1 MTRSLG
7 YKAVIF
13 FEKSFTAIL
22 FYGKMIPILIEGII
36 MARVKTNNPDRW
48 HFTTN
53 RNAQGLMYLYAYQ
66 TRWIPEE
73 HTSKRTAKRYV
84 GRIQPDGKITFSP
97 TFLEQFPQYSSGEFI
112 YDNVE
117 HAIVESDPTL
127 LPNPQIDEES
137 DVAEEDPNTT
147 TRSVGL
153 AWAVSEIAKQLQ
165 MKEDLKSVFG
175 EDAED
180 LFNLAL
186 YKLSNG
192 GAMCSYSL
200 WFNDVVL
207 SGGSALSGQRISE
220 LLSRI
225 TPAQV
230 ARFYTLRHKRNVEKG
245 IRHYALDS
253 TTISSYSKTIDDVA
267 FGHAKRDPDLPV
279 INYVLVTDQSTGEIV
294 FTHTYEG
301 SINDVAAL
309 KGILARMVDAGVN
322 MDNVVL
328 ITDRGYSSIENVQR
342 ELNMDIKFVQG
353 VRFSEDSVREA
364 YLKHLPQLNTIGFY
378 QSELNVFGYS
388 VNEKWYQDLDM
399 GRIPVDLKLH
409 LFRSPAI
416 ELNQYHVI
424 SEVDA
429 VVKSKNEGKVVY
441 ADLWERTKRF
451 ITETV
456 DKHGKRI
463 WVRNS
468 QKLEDWMRFEG
479 GMALRTN
486 VFTDPFEALKAYRM
500 RSTVELGFNQ
510 FKNWLDGDRLRC
522 TDATYIG
529 KIFITTLATSLRLC
543 MLYRASQ
550 SEKNGLS
557 KPNNS
562 LDTVVQTLIK
572 LKADKRLSSNSWV
585 RRDIPKKT
593 RMLFALLQVKEP
605 PRFL

>member
-1 MTRSLG
+1 
-7 YKAVIF
+7 
-13 FEKSFTAIL
+13 
-22 FYGKMIPILIEGII
+22 
-36 MARVKTNNPDRW
+36 MARTKTNNPDRW

-53 RNAQGLMYLYAYQ
+53 RNAQGLIYLYAYQ

-84 GRIQPDGKITFSP
+84 GRVKPDGKITFSS
-97 TFLEQFPQYSSGEFI
+97 TFLEQFPQYASGEFI

-117 HAIVESDPTL
+117 HEIIESEPSTVV
-127 LPNPQIDEES
+127 PQ
-137 DVAEEDPNTT
+137 AEENCDAPEVDSNTT

-153 AWAVSEIAKQLQ
+153 TWAVSEIANQLQ
-165 MKEDLKSVFG
+165 MKEDLRAVFG
-175 EDAED
+175 DDAED

-186 YKLSNG
+186 YKLSGG
-192 GAMCSYSL
+192 GAMCTYSL
-200 WFNDVVL
+200 WFDDVVL
-207 SGGSALSGQRISE
+207 SGGRALSGQRISE
-220 LLSRI
+220 ILSRI

-230 ARFYTLRHKRNVEKG
+230 SRFYALRHQRNAAQG
-245 IRHYALDS
+245 PRHYALDS
-253 TTISSYSKTIDDVA
+253 TTISSYSKTIGDIA
-267 FGHAKRDPDLPV
+267 YGHAKRDPDLPV
-279 INYVLVTDQSTGEIV
+279 INYVLVTDQSTGEII

-309 KGILARMVDAGVN
+309 KGILARMVDAGMC

-353 VRFSEDSVREA
+353 VRFAEDSVREA
-364 YLKHLPQLNTIGFY
+364 YIKHLPQLNKLGFY
-378 QSELNVFGYS
+378 RSDLAVYGYS

-409 LFRSPAI
+409 LFRSPTI
-416 ELNQYHVI
+416 EHNQYHVVA
-424 SEVDA
+424 EVDA
-429 VVKSKNEGKVVY
+429 VAKTRNEGKVVY

-456 DKHGKRI
+456 DKHGKKI

-468 QKLEDWMRFEG
+468 QKLEDWLQFEG

-486 VFTDPFEALKAYRM
+486 AFTDPFEALRAYRM
-500 RSTVELGFNQ
+500 RSMVELSFNQ

-522 TDATYIG
+522 TEATYIG

-550 SEKNGLS
+550 SKKQGLE
-557 KPNNS
+557 KPNDS
-562 LDTVVQTLIK
+562 LDTVIQTLIK

-585 RRDIPKKT
+585 RRDVPKKM
-593 RMLFALLQVKEP
+593 RKLFELLQIEEP